1 MSGSGLIDLSHF
13 VLISLAKMKA
23 LEVAAVSGLGPLN
36 ALNIISL
43 VFFTIWSHFNPYHKG
58 DGILELEG
66 I

>member
-13 VLISLAKMKA
+13 VLVSLAKMKA

-43 VFFTIWSHFNPYHKG
+43 VFLLYDLTLIHTTRVMEF
-58 DGILELEG
+58 
-66 I
+66 